1 MAPTAPHP
9 LGPASLLL
17 RRPTR
22 PHPKAA
28 VRGGGSRGGGS
39 LADAAAGRGFRSNAD
54 GPKPRLEIAC
64 VRGVPAEVRP
74 QNAATLRRVLRQRRV
89 VCARGVVLDVAR
101 LCRVFGSRLQPANAD
116 GNAVQLHMVQHCT
129 TGEEKWPSDLW
140 HFDLSCLPR
149 PASATLRDG

>member
-1 MAPTAPHP
+1 
-9 LGPASLLL
+9 
-17 RRPTR
+17 
-22 PHPKAA
+22 
-28 VRGGGSRGGGS
+28 
-39 LADAAAGRGFRSNAD
+39 
-54 GPKPRLEIAC
+54 

-149 PASATLRDG
+149 PASATLRYVIELPEPVDGVTQGDNRDCMGDQIKAG